1 MANPCASMTYRRLP
15 LRPSL
20 AKSVRWCA
28 TLLTRIS
35 SKISR
40 PASDLR
46 TAAHFELRGRAITA
60 EDMRGIASLLIGNK
74 QLESLDLAAN
84 GFGED
89 GANACADILSAC
101 PTLTTLI
108 LDNNNIRAGVAVL
121 SEKVAVHTGVRN
133 LSLAA
138 NVIGPRAS
146 IAVADALAANTSLE
160 QCSLASNAFGY
171 KGGVAVG
178 EALMRSAGTSKLQS
192 LDLSACGVA
201 VEGAVG
207 LADALSGESGH
218 RLSSIDMQT
227 NFVGPEGVAAFA
239 AMLATNT
246 TLQVLSLSDNNI
258 GQLGDRQTGTCG
270 QALADALAVNTTLR
284 VLDLT
289 YNGLSQA
296 ATETLIAAKEGSDAR
311 REKPLELRL

>member
-1 MANPCASMTYRRLP
+1 MTYRRLP

-178 EALMRSAGTSKLQS
+178 EALMRSAGPSPSPL
-192 LDLSACGVA
+192 LSAPSPTPSPFTFTLHPHPSPSPFTLTLHPHPSHTPSPFTLAHTQVGRNLQAPESRPVSLRGGCGGRRWA
-201 VEGAVG
+201 C
-207 LADALSGESGH
+207 
-218 RLSSIDMQT
+218 RR
-227 NFVGPEGVAAFA
+227 
-239 AMLATNT
+239 
-246 TLQVLSLSDNNI
+246 SL
-258 GQLGDRQTGTCG
+258 
-270 QALADALAVNTTLR
+270 
-284 VLDLT
+284 
-289 YNGLSQA
+289 
-296 ATETLIAAKEGSDAR
+296 R
-311 REKPLELRL
+311 REWPPALLYRHAGRSRTQV